1 MRGTIA
7 SVAFGSGDRFV
18 AGIWDDSPLGA
29 IADVMWA
36 RPDGR
41 RILLAP
47 DEAVGR
53 FVSSVYGFDEVR
65 TATFAVEQTRR
76 SLRVR
81 AGEVAF
87 ELRAGAPRPL
97 PFPRPWW
104 VTRRLE
110 RPIAGALMGVRTFG
124 VSPSGVREW
133 YQARSWRNVRAARGT
148 VDGHDL
154 GAPLRRIPATH
165 FGFSEPPPRPTV
177 VRLRVALEFPR

>member
-1 MRGTIA
+1 MRGKIA
-7 SVAFGSGDRFV
+7 SVAFASGDRFV

-47 DEAVGR
+47 DEAVGA

-65 TATFAVEQTRR
+65 TVAFAVAGDDR
-76 SLRVR
+76 SLRVH
-81 AGEVAF
+81 AGEVDFAM
-87 ELRAGAPRPL
+87 RAGVPRPL

-110 RPIAGALMGVRTFG
+110 RPIARALMGVRTFG

-133 YQARSWRNVRAARGT
+133 YQARSWRYVRTARGS
-148 VDGHDL
+148 VDGRDL
-154 GAPLRRIPATH
+154 GAPLRRIPTTH

-177 VRLRVALEFPR
+177 VRLRVCLEFPR